1 MTTMAIFTTTL
12 KLNDETF
19 IIQERSDDGIIRCT
33 WETLDG
39 SHRPAIPRSPSTA
52 PEVNA
57 ARPRCNGATTDAVDP
72 RAA

>member
-39 SHRPAIPRSPSTA
+39 TVLAHLTPEGARRLAQASH
-52 PEVNA
+52 PEVTV
-57 ARPRCNGATTDAVDP
+57 NGA
-72 RAA
+72 